1 MSRTQYRDKLLAFLE
16 TIRRPGTSG
25 LIGDDDLLVA
35 SGLIDS
41 LAVVEIIAWLESEAG
56 VDFSETGVQ
65 PEQLRTVSSILE
77 LIERSGR

>member
-1 MSRTQYRDKLLAFLE
+1 MSHPPYRDRLLAFLE

-25 LIGDDDLLVA
+25 RVGDDDPLVA

-65 PEQLRTVSSILE
+65 PEQLRTVRSILD
-77 LIERSGR
+77 LIERNGR